1 LIPNSLLADF
11 FVEVEPG
18 GTLFI
23 VAVVSASAHAV
34 SRIPIPLVIGQ
45 FQCQMEIAI
54 KLYCDKITWFGCRI
68 RICDDRR
75 YWNIRNGTH
84 SARTL
89 D

>member
-1 LIPNSLLADF
+1 MVGTCCIKENGILIFLSTRKQLIDFKFILADF

-45 FQCQMEIAI
+45 FQSQMEIAI
-54 KLYCDKITWFGCRI
+54 KLY
-68 RICDDRR
+68 
-75 YWNIRNGTH
+75 
-84 SARTL
+84 
-89 D
+89 